1 MINQTSTKGQRGQ
14 ALILIT
20 LAAVGLF
27 AFSALA
33 IDGSRAF
40 SNKRHAQNAADTA
53 VLAAA
58 LAQIRTPGDEN
69 TKFAAAV
76 AAAEDRAESNGFVDN
91 GSSIIIEIYRCDNP
105 ATTCTG
111 LPTGA
116 NPTEY
121 IQVKIVSTIPTT
133 FGRVIGRQ
141 TLTSAVEAIA
151 RVQGDA
157 GNATGSGLDGAAMV
171 STKDSNDDQC
181 FLLNGN
187 ANLETHNSGIFVN
200 CSGDGAFFDN
210 GASTFKMGADSRVV
224 GCREGN
230 GGTISGGN
238 INCNANQMVIN
249 ASTYAGV
256 PTMPNPP
263 APSDCSGIGLGSK
276 IDNGDDTFTLTP
288 GKFTE
293 LIIQKP
299 TTMQPGVYCT
309 TGAFNVQGQGS
320 LTGTGNVQIVLPN
333 TDFNVGSNR
342 EFRFDSLEVYTINND
357 FQVQGLLTANRLR
370 FYSAGSGNSIIN
382 AQSTVTSPNAYFY
395 LHRGAIRWNGG
406 TNVNLSAPPA
416 GDPYVG
422 GVMVHM
428 PWENTSD
435 SNLNGGSF
443 VKITGTF
450 LMPHSKV
457 TFNGGNVFELHTQII
472 AYEYKVNGGGKVDI
486 YYLANNIVNPP
497 NISNP
502 TIELTK

>member
-1 MINQTSTKGQRGQ
+1 MIDQTSTRGQRGQ
-14 ALILIT
+14 ALILIA

-69 TKFAAAV
+69 VKFAAAV
-76 AAAEDRAESNGFVDN
+76 AAAEDRAESNGFVHN
-91 GSSIIIEIYRCDNP
+91 GSSIIVEIYRCDNP

-116 NPTEY
+116 DPTEY

-157 GNATGSGLDGAAMV
+157 APSTGTSLDGAAMV
-171 STKDSNDDQC
+171 STKDSSDDQC

-230 GGTISGGN
+230 GGTITGGN
-238 INCNANQMVIN
+238 INCNANKMVID

-256 PTMPNPP
+256 PTMPVPP

-276 IDNGDDTFTLTP
+276 IDNGDGTFTLTP

-293 LIIQKP
+293 LVITKP
-299 TTMQPGVYCT
+299 TTMQDGIYCT
-309 TGAFNVQGQGS
+309 TGSFNVQEQGS
-320 LTGTGNVQIVLPN
+320 LTGTGNVRIVLPN
-333 TDFNVGSNR
+333 SGFDVGSNKIFNF
-342 EFRFDSLEVYTINND
+342 ESLEVFTVND
-357 FQVQGLLTANRLR
+357 EIKVQGTLTANRLR
-370 FYSAGSGNSIIN
+370 FYSSGSSNLIIT
-382 AQSTVTSPNAYFY
+382 AQSTLISPNTYFY
-395 LHRGAIRWNGG
+395 LHRGAIRLNGG

-422 GVMVHM
+422 GVLLHM
-428 PWENTSD
+428 PWENTSE
-435 SNLNGGSF
+435 SKLNGGSF

-472 AYEYKVNGGGKVDI
+472 AYEYKINGGGKVDI